1 MKLNVYHSFHSER
14 QTVEKLDAILEAI
27 RKWEERIMG
36 AYTDITTLLVAV
48 DEHTNEIATRIQALI
63 DQIGAGLTPAQAEE
77 IKIALQAEVAK
88 LDALAANP
96 ADPIPA

>member
-88 LDALAANP
+88 LDALAADPN
-96 ADPIPA
+96 DPIPA

>member
-27 RKWEERIMG
+27 RKLEERIMG

-88 LDALAANP
+88 LDALAADP